1 MATEPV
7 TELATSRSK
16 SDLGRIVPRIVL
28 EPQKPQKPLKSHC
41 AGKGKHWV
49 LTYFLNP
56 FREVTHGDGEN
67 ELFSLFVLLYS
78 PRSELQI

>member
-7 TELATSRSK
+7 TELAPSRSK

-28 EPQKPQKPLKSHC
+28 EPQKPLKSHC
-41 AGKGKHWV
+41 AGNGKYWV

-56 FREVTHGDGEN
+56 FREVTHGDGES
-67 ELFSLFVLLYS
+67 ELFSLYVLLSS